1 MKVKSK
7 SVVILLILSLFI
19 ASVSSISAQQKK
31 ETIAVLDFNV
41 ISGIS
46 ASAAP
51 TLTNIFRSELINTKV
66 YDVLERSDME
76 SILKEQA
83 FSLSGACNS
92 AECAVEIGQLLSA
105 EKMVVGDIGKIGET
119 YSITLRL
126 VDVSTGKIEGS
137 WDDKFQ
143 GKADGLLEVFKTLA
157 KKIAGTYEES
167 SNIWWY
173 VAGAA
178 VVGGAAAAVLL
189 GGENGN
195 TESPEDGIGNP
206 PSEPEIP

>member
-7 SVVILLILSLFI
+7 SVVILLVLSLFI
-19 ASVSSISAQQKK
+19 ASACSLSAQQRK

-51 TLTNIFRSELINTKV
+51 TLTNIFRSELINTKK

-83 FSLSGACNS
+83 FTLSGVCNS

-126 VDVSTGKIEGS
+126 VDVSTGKIEDS

-143 GKADGLLEVFKTLA
+143 GKADGLIEVFKILA
-157 KKIAGTYEES
+157 QKMAGTYEES

-173 VAGAA
+173 VGGA
-178 VVGGAAAAVLL
+178 VIVGVAAAAILL
-189 GGENGN
+189 GSDQGT
-195 TESPEDGIGNP
+195 TEPPEDGIGNP
-206 PSEPEIP
+206 PGEPEVP